1 MKLPPLALVAPSLC
15 PRCDTPA
22 TVTDYCIAC
31 SLQLRQCGACQ
42 GIAGPFD
49 RYCGFCGNELIFG
62 RRRLLLR
69 WLWLLVVLVPLV
81 AGLGYGLSP
90 LRLPGAGTVTRFVA
104 QAKPT
109 GAARTAEHTNQ
120 ALGVR
125 FQAPAEWTATDYT
138 FPASM
143 AVAARQQ
150 GDTGRAVDA
159 RGELAGVRPQAGL
172 LVVSR
177 PSLDSPDLDGSSP
190 QAVLSF
196 QLGPLLTQ
204 PGQGVKVEID
214 QAVRQTSI
222 DGRAAAQVVLR
233 ITQNGAVYYLERVYV
248 LIPQGSAPPV
258 VRLEAMVPGAAWSS
272 GDGEVVAAAA
282 RSLKPG
288 PG

>member
-1 MKLPPLALVAPSLC
+1 
-15 PRCDTPA
+15 
-22 TVTDYCIAC
+22 VTDYCIAC
-31 SLQLRQCGACQ
+31 TLQLRQCGACQ

-62 RRRLLLR
+62 RRRALLR

-90 LRLPGAGTVTRFVA
+90 QRLPGVGTVARFVA
-104 QAKPT
+104 QTNP
-109 GAARTAEHTNQ
+109 GAGSARTAEHANQ

-125 FQAPAEWTATDYT
+125 FQVPADWAATDYT
-138 FPASM
+138 VPTPM
-143 AVAARQQ
+143 AVAAHQQ
-150 GDTGRAVDA
+150 GDAGRAVEA
-159 RGELAGVRPQAGL
+159 GGERAGVRPEAGL

-177 PSLDSPDLDGSSP
+177 PSVDSPEVDRSSP

-204 PGQGVKVEID
+204 PGQGVKAEID
-214 QAVRQTSI
+214 QPVRQTTI

-233 ITQNGAVYYLERVYV
+233 ITHNGATYYLQRIYV
-248 LIPQGSAPPV
+248 LMAQGGAPPV
-258 VRLEAMVPGAAWSS
+258 VRFEAMVPAAAWGS
-272 GDGEVVAAAA
+272 GDSEVVGAAA
-282 RSLKPG
+282 RSLRPG